1 MKRYYMLL
9 FLILG
14 LSGCQFLPAQAPTAT
29 ALPSPTASA
38 VPRPTDSTPPTILPT
53 AHTIPSPVPIPTA
66 TQVPAAPILLV
77 SQAIADANTN
87 PAYTFKVHYPQID
100 NASSP
105 AALAFNQT
113 SKKMA
118 EDLLASYQKNL
129 KTYVSTP
136 DPSFSSSFMETDYQ
150 VIHGTDGLLSILF
163 SVSDY
168 WSGAA
173 HPNSYSMVMN
183 FNLMAGKKID
193 LKDLFLPNVNYLQII
208 SDYCAADLKKRDRL
222 EFPEGVLPKAENFQ
236 NWVFADQGLIFY
248 FDPYQVAS
256 YAMGPSQVMVPY
268 AALKSAVDSAGP
280 LAVYVK

>member
-1 MKRYYMLL
+1 MKRNYLL
-9 FLILG
+9 LLLILG
-14 LSGCQFLPAQAPTAT
+14 LSACQFLPGQAPTAT
-29 ALPSPTASA
+29 ALPPAASAAPTPTDSFPPTTIPIALSTSTQPPVPSASA
-38 VPRPTDSTPPTILPT
+38 V
-53 AHTIPSPVPIPTA
+53 V
-66 TQVPAAPILLV
+66 AAPILLV

-100 NASSP
+100 SASSS
-105 AALAFNQT
+105 AALTFNQM

-129 KTYVSTP
+129 KSYVSTP
-136 DPSFSSSFMETDYQ
+136 DPVFSPSFMETDYQ

-183 FNLMAGKKID
+183 FNLITGKPIV
-193 LKDLFLPNVNYLQII
+193 LKDLFLPNVNYLQFI

-236 NWVFADQGLIFY
+236 NWVIADQGLIFY
-248 FDPYQVAS
+248 FDPYQVAA
-256 YAMGPSQVMVPY
+256 YAMGPSQVVVPY
-268 AALKSAVDSAGP
+268 AALKNAADPAGP
-280 LAVYVK
+280 LAVYLK